1 MTDAILVIRCT
12 LGSVP
17 PPTTLLLCQPTSTGP
32 RGESHPPATQGD
44 PIRAPKQP
52 VIHPNQQSF
61 SLLPNTWLVRGTLG
75 SVSTPTTLSL
85 SQPTSA
91 ELRGGTPFTCDPG
104 GPHQSPQTTS
114 DTTKSTTISAIA
126 HTEHFSMSET

>member
-1 MTDAILVIRCT
+1 MARYHHL
-12 LGSVP
+12 
-17 PPTTLLLCQPTSTGP
+17 QPYCCVSLP
-32 RGESHPPATQGD
+32 QLDLEGESHPPSTQGD

-75 SVSTPTTLSL
+75 SVSTPTTLPL

-91 ELRGGTPFTCDPG
+91 GLRGATPLTCDPG

-126 HTEHFSMSET
+126 RTEHFSMSEPKQLIYEIQTL